1 MWNYKLVLQIRRSG
15 NLHGTGTIASRLLSH
30 LEITKVV
37 LVDCNIINNDY
48 QLHLRVRY
56 TLVPNKSF
64 SQLLDILPKKLILKT
79 FNEEF
84 SYNEVSFTDQ
94 SSKTFE
100 MEDEIILTLVINW
113 SVTYK
118 NDTMFNWIY
127 IPYICEKI

>member
-30 LEITKVV
+30 LEITKLV

-48 QLHLRVRY
+48 QLHLRVGY

-64 SQLLDILPKKLILKT
+64 SQLLDILPEKLILKT
-79 FNEEF
+79 FNGEF

-94 SSKTFE
+94 NSKTFE

-118 NDTMFNWIY
+118 QVNFAGI
-127 IPYICEKI
+127 